1 VGLPGLTQVPH
12 TSSINFMEEK
22 KQTDFVVEC
31 PCCGARLD
39 VDPQLGKVIAHE
51 KPPKKASTVDLDRAA
66 ELLKAEEAR
75 RDALFNQSAEEM
87 KTHAQ
92 LLERKFA
99 AALEKTKDE
108 PNIKP
113 IRDIDLD

>member
-1 VGLPGLTQVPH
+1 
-12 TSSINFMEEK
+12 MDEK
-22 KQTDFVVEC
+22 RAASFVVPC

-39 VDPQLGKVIAHE
+39 VDPQLGKVIGHVT
-51 KPPKKASTVDLDRAA
+51 PPKKAATVDLDRAA

-108 PNIKP
+108 PNVKP

>member
-1 VGLPGLTQVPH
+1 
-12 TSSINFMEEK
+12 MEEK
-22 KQTDFVVEC
+22 EAGSFKVEC

-51 KPPKKASTVDLDRAA
+51 KPAKKAATVDLDRAA

-99 AALEKTKDE
+99 AALEKTKDQ

>member
-1 VGLPGLTQVPH
+1 
-12 TSSINFMEEK
+12 MEEK
-22 KQTDFVVEC
+22 KQTSFVVAC

-39 VDPQLGKVIAHE
+39 VDQQLGKVIAHE
-51 KPPKKASTVDLDRAA
+51 APHKKAPAVDLDRAA

-108 PNIKP
+108 PNVKP

>member
-1 VGLPGLTQVPH
+1 MGLPGLTPVNH
-12 TSSINFMEEK
+12 ASSIKGMDEK
-22 KQTDFVVEC
+22 KITKLVVDC

-39 VDPQLGKVIAHE
+39 VDPQLGKIIAHE
-51 KPPKKASTVDLDRAA
+51 KPPKKAASVDLDRAA

-75 RDALFNQSAEEM
+75 RDALFNQSAEDM

-92 LLERKFA
+92 LLDRKFA
-99 AALEKTKDE
+99 AALEKTKDQ
-108 PNIKP
+108 PDVKP